1 MLDHNEIENTQ
12 IMKLKEIIRNI
23 ISILRAMSGKN
34 RFLLGFV
41 VIVLILALIRVAK
54 PSVAESRLTKTEAVD
69 SLKSDSAGNIADAGM
84 SVDAVPGIALDSAA
98 KGSSIFFDKDGKEV
112 KHRIFSVPHFGNTF
126 PDQQDVQIQAANHYG
141 VKPVQNRDE
150 AEHSKGALVYVG
162 SNPFF
167 YVDKLNNSIPYLVP
181 RASVLLQDIG
191 RAYFDSLQI
200 KGIPLH
206 KIIVTSILRTKDDV
220 AKLRTRNGNATENSC
235 HLYGTTFDVC
245 YNRYKTVQTAK
256 NPRREVRND
265 SLKWVL
271 SEVLRDFRERGRC
284 LVKYEVNQGC
294 FHITV
299 K

>member
-1 MLDHNEIENTQ
+1 
-12 IMKLKEIIRNI
+12 
-23 ISILRAMSGKN
+23 MSGKN

-41 VIVLILALIRVAK
+41 VVVCVLALVRLISPGVAE
-54 PSVAESRLTKTEAVD
+54 PRTSVADLSVAD
-69 SLKSDSAGNIADAGM
+69 SLATD
-84 SVDAVPGIALDSAA
+84 SVDQLAMAEEDKEEENKAANEIAETSDDLAQEAAGTGSETDAAADS
-98 KGSSIFFDKDGKEV
+98 SNTPSIFFDKNGKEV

-126 PDQQDVQIQAANHYG
+126 PDQQDVQILAANKHG
-141 VKPVQNRDE
+141 VNPVQNREE
-150 AEHSKGALVYVG
+150 AEHSKGKLVYVG

-245 YNRYKTVQTAK
+245 YNRYKQIQTRQQ
-256 NPRREVRND
+256 PRRQVQND
-265 SLKWVL
+265 TLKWVL
-271 SEVLRDFRERGRC
+271 SEVLRDMKNRNRC
-284 LVKYEVNQGC
+284 LIKYEVKQGC

>member
-1 MLDHNEIENTQ
+1 
-12 IMKLKEIIRNI
+12 
-23 ISILRAMSGKN
+23 MSGKN

-41 VIVLILALIRVAK
+41 VVVCVLALVRLISPGVAE
-54 PSVAESRLTKTEAVD
+54 PRTSVADLSVAD
-69 SLKSDSAGNIADAGM
+69 SLATD
-84 SVDAVPGIALDSAA
+84 SVDQLAMAEEDKEEENKAANEIAETSDDLTQEAAGTGSETAAAADS
-98 KGSSIFFDKDGKEV
+98 SNTPSIFFDKNGKEV

-126 PDQQDVQIQAANHYG
+126 PDQQDVQILAANKYG
-141 VKPVQNRDE
+141 VNPVQNREE
-150 AEHSKGALVYVG
+150 AEHSKGKLVYVG

-167 YVDKLNNSIPYLVP
+167 YVDKLNSSIPYLVP

-245 YNRYKTVQTAK
+245 YNRYKQIQTRQQ
-256 NPRREVRND
+256 PRRQVQND
-265 SLKWVL
+265 TLKWVL
-271 SEVLRDFRERGRC
+271 SEVLRDMRDRNRC
-284 LVKYEVNQGC
+284 LVKYEVKQGC

>member
-1 MLDHNEIENTQ
+1 
-12 IMKLKEIIRNI
+12 MKMKEIIRNI
-23 ISILRAMSGKN
+23 IRILRAMSSKN

-54 PSVAESRLTKTEAVD
+54 PSVAESCLTKTEAVD
-69 SLKSDSAGNIADAGM
+69 SLKN
-84 SVDAVPGIALDSAA
+84 DSAA
-98 KGSSIFFDKDGKEV
+98 LLTEDDAALEAEASRSNSIFFDKDGKEV

>member
-1 MLDHNEIENTQ
+1 
-12 IMKLKEIIRNI
+12 MKLKEIIRNI
-23 ISILRAMSGKN
+23 IRILRAMSSKN
-34 RFLLGFV
+34 RFLLGFF

-54 PSVAESRLTKTEAVD
+54 PSVAESCLTKTEAVD
-69 SLKSDSAGNIADAGM
+69 SLKN
-84 SVDAVPGIALDSAA
+84 DSAA
-98 KGSSIFFDKDGKEV
+98 LLAEDDAALEAEASRSNSIFFDKDGKEV

>member
-1 MLDHNEIENTQ
+1 
-12 IMKLKEIIRNI
+12 MKLKEIIRNI

-54 PSVAESRLTKTEAVD
+54 PSVAESRLTKAEAVD
-69 SLKSDSAGNIADAGM
+69 SLKN
-84 SVDAVPGIALDSAA
+84 DSAA
-98 KGSSIFFDKDGKEV
+98 LLTEDDAALEAEATRSNSIFFDKDGKEV

>member
-1 MLDHNEIENTQ
+1 
-12 IMKLKEIIRNI
+12 MKLKEIIRNI

-54 PSVAESRLTKTEAVD
+54 PSVAESRLTKAEAVD
-69 SLKSDSAGNIADAGM
+69 SLKSDSAALLTEDDA
-84 SVDAVPGIALDSAA
+84 ALVAEASR
-98 KGSSIFFDKDGKEV
+98 SNSIFFDKDGKEV

-245 YNRYKTVQTAK
+245 YNRYKTVKTAK